1 MRVARNMH
9 TVHSAHD
16 VRVRNV
22 DSVRNVHNVAGHD
35 GKNDDK
41 PSPRHR
47 GVSRK
52 PDTQGVH
59 TTAPQKMPQPTLIV
73 LVIDEKL
80 GCYHSLS
87 LLIHKFIVV
96 GSTCPGTRSC
106 GRPPRVDEACNAG
119 VGCYMYMYM
128 C

>member
-9 TVHSAHD
+9 TVHGAHD

-22 DSVRNVHNVAGHD
+22 DSVRNVHSVSGHD

-59 TTAPQKMPQPTLIV
+59 TQILEGAHNRAAENAAADTDGSRHRREVRLLCTKSRTPT
-73 LVIDEKL
+73 
-80 GCYHSLS
+80 S
-87 LLIHKFIVV
+87 
-96 GSTCPGTRSC
+96 
-106 GRPPRVDEACNAG
+106 
-119 VGCYMYMYM
+119 
-128 C
+128 